1 MTEIENKILGITN
14 LATKAALNTE
24 ATGIENRMADAISL
38 ITTPEFNRLTK
49 IRFDARKVAAKLFAS
64 RSHLIVQLIWNTFTN
79 PGGDKLT
86 KNVHPDKYGY
96 SG

>member
-64 RSHLIVQLIWNTFTN
+64 RSHVDNVLDIADKKREKNTKISEALF
-79 PGGDKLT
+79 KLF
-86 KNVHPDKYGY
+86 HW
-96 SG
+96 